1 MSIESVDA
9 IAQGRV
15 YLAPKA
21 LELGLIDEI
30 GTLEDAINKA
40 AELAA
45 IDEFRLREYPRY
57 KSDLERLLGDLPSAS
72 LSMISSK
79 LPSIVS
85 NYLNFWETVGGENH
99 DYNRIQARLPFDLEI
114 E

>member
-21 LELGLIDEI
+21 LELGLVDEI
-30 GTLEDAINKA
+30 GTLDDAINKA

-45 IDEFRLREYPRY
+45 IDEFKLREYPRY
-57 KSDLERLLGDLPSAS
+57 KSDFERLLGDLPAAS
-72 LSMISSK
+72 LSIISSK

-85 NYLNFWETVGGENH
+85 DYLIFWETVGGENN
-99 DYNRIQARLPFDLEI
+99 DYNRIQARLPFDLKI

>member
-1 MSIESVDA
+1 
-9 IAQGRV
+9 
-15 YLAPKA
+15 
-21 LELGLIDEI
+21 
-30 GTLEDAINKA
+30 
-40 AELAA
+40 
-45 IDEFRLREYPRY
+45 
-57 KSDLERLLGDLPSAS
+57 
-72 LSMISSK
+72 MISSK